1 MSVGAVTTEDGKV
14 CYKTAEGSVI
24 NINISQPSYWDYL
37 NDGVNGLRKIWSDA
51 PPTFNEKIAAL
62 PLTLGV
68 SQFPMGM
75 ISVAF
80 YAIVLVTDLEI
91 FRGAPLWM
99 GIPFILSGPFEVVAY
114 IKKQGFWVVLSVI
127 SQSLIFSVSVVGLV
141 FTWDAGHYRVKYYLK
156 DDTCER
162 FLNNAQPSS
171 YQSYDLSN
179 SYNQHISYYQ
189 SNALTE
195 CQQAVNMAKG
205 LSNGLLIMLL
215 IIGSWGVISST
226 ITIIYRLQTECEFCN
241 TEKGPAEEDMEPLEK
256 TPLYTITV

>member
-1 MSVGAVTTEDGKV
+1 MMSVGAVTTEDGKV

-68 SQFPMGM
+68 SQFPMGI

-99 GIPFILSGPFEVVAY
+99 GIP
-114 IKKQGFWVVLSVI
+114 VVLSVI

>member
-1 MSVGAVTTEDGKV
+1 MMSVGAVTTEDGKV

-68 SQFPMGM
+68 SQFPMGI

-114 IKKQGFWVVLSVI
+114 IKKQGFW
-127 SQSLIFSVSVVGLV
+127 
-141 FTWDAGHYRVKYYLK
+141 
-156 DDTCER
+156 
-162 FLNNAQPSS
+162 
-171 YQSYDLSN
+171 
-179 SYNQHISYYQ
+179 
-189 SNALTE
+189 
-195 CQQAVNMAKG
+195 G

>member
-1 MSVGAVTTEDGKV
+1 MMSVGAVTTEDGKV

-68 SQFPMGM
+68 SQFPMGI

-141 FTWDAGHYRVKYYLK
+141 FTWDAGHYR
-156 DDTCER
+156 
-162 FLNNAQPSS
+162 
-171 YQSYDLSN
+171 
-179 SYNQHISYYQ
+179 
-189 SNALTE
+189 
-195 CQQAVNMAKG
+195 G